1 MLSSS
6 LWSKLPNE
14 LIELIFS
21 QLVDAHIY
29 TDPAYTWVCLRQLSA
44 HQKHTIELRFRS
56 FWLSKISITL
66 YAGTRHKFEYVIDD
80 VTGAANPDE
89 GGRVIFSVGRQIH
102 SPIFGLNQDSRPGR
116 MTNRYL
122 REAWDLYDPAANR
135 NITVR
140 LGEGYLAR
148 GCKGGYLLN
157 DTHLPRLQVS
167 RAGKIRFLWKE
178 AVNELLREEM
188 YMRQAGDDLV
198 CAPAFSLDANVAD
211 PLPPVHRR
219 LQRMAGPKPRRAASS
234 CGWGRPPPAPCLD
247 PGEAVEVARASRPPR
262 CCSET
267 PRGQVADRRLG
278 AALVTQLR
286 RPLGEA
292 T

>member
-6 LWSKLPNE
+6 LWSMLPNE

-21 QLVDAHIY
+21 QLVDAHIH

-102 SPIFGLNQDSRPGR
+102 SPLFGVNQDSRPGR
-116 MTNRYL
+116 VTNRYL

-211 PLPPVHRR
+211 PLPSSSSTP
-219 LQRMAGPKPRRAASS
+219 ATNGGPKTTAGSFFL
-234 CGWGRPPPAPCLD
+234 W
-247 PGEAVEVARASRPPR
+247 
-262 CCSET
+262 
-267 PRGQVADRRLG
+267 
-278 AALVTQLR
+278 
-286 RPLGEA
+286 LGEA
-292 T
+292 PARPPSRSR